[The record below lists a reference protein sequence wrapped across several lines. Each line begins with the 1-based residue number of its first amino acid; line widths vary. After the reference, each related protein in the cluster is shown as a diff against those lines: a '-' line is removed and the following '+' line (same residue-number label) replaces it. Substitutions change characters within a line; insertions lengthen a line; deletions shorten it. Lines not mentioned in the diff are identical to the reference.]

1 MSVLDQ
7 FDLTGRVSIVTGAAM
22 GLGKAMA
29 KSLAEAGSAIV
40 IVDINE
46 KVAKETVTEIKKKGV
61 DAVFIHGDVT
71 SPDDA
76 ERVAEE
82 VTDTFQRVDVLVNN
96 AGICLHED
104 AENVSYKDWL
114 KVIDVNLNG
123 VFLMSQAIGR
133 VMISQQHGNII
144 NIASMSGLI
153 VNTPQ
158 NQASYNASKAGVIML
173 TKSLAAEWIGHNVR
187 VNAIA
192 PGYMKTEMTRPI
204 FDGEQSPEWAGRWM
218 EMSPMKRPGEPQEL
232 GGLVVYL
239 ASDASSF
246 MTGHT
251 AVIDGGYTLW

>member
-1 MSVLDQ
+1 MSVLDK

-29 KSLAEAGSAIV
+29 MALAEAGSAIV
-40 IVDINE
+40 IMDINE
-46 KVAKETVTEIKKKGV
+46 DKATGTIAEIKKKGV
-61 DAVFIHGDVT
+61 DALFIHGDVT
-71 SPDDA
+71 SPDDTA
-76 ERVAEE
+76 RVAQE
-82 VTDTFQRVDVLVNN
+82 VSETFQRIDVLVNN
-96 AGICLHED
+96 AGICIHED
-104 AENVSYKDWL
+104 AENVPYEDWL
-114 KVIDVNLNG
+114 RVINVNLNG
-123 VFLMSQAIGR
+123 VFLMSQAVGR
-133 VMISQQHGNII
+133 VMISQEHGAII

-173 TKSLAAEWIGHNVR
+173 TKSLAAEWIGYNLR

-218 EMSPMKRPGEPQEL
+218 QMSPMKRPGEPGEL

-239 ASDASSF
+239 ASEASSF

>member
-1 MSVLDQ
+1 MSVMDQ

-29 KSLAEAGSAIV
+29 KALAEAGSAIV
-40 IVDINE
+40 VVDINDE
-46 KVAKETVTEIKKKGV
+46 VAEATVTEIKKKGV
-61 DAVFIHGDVT
+61 DALFVRGDVT
-71 SPDDA
+71 KPDDA
-76 ERVAEE
+76 TRVAKE
-82 VTDTFQRVDVLVNN
+82 VREAFQRIDVLVNN
-96 AGICLHED
+96 AGICIHD
-104 AENVSYKDWL
+104 GAENVSYEDWL

-123 VFLMSQAIGR
+123 VFLMSQAVGR

-173 TKSLAAEWIGHNVR
+173 TKSLAAEWIGHNIR

-218 EMSPMKRPGEPQEL
+218 EMSPMKRPGEPREL